1 MSLTRS
7 IGDNVRTMAKLTKK
21 QFESVFRDEVLPYV
35 VKRYEQR
42 GVPDKPARR
51 EAWNNAVDAYI
62 RDRMLPEA
70 AGNWGHPRWLE
81 TWRPPSHHATKSSA
95 RRAAKPPLHHATRS
109 PRAEAIRKY
118 GQNRP
123 KKSPA
128 QLDREIA
135 TALAREQAAR
145 EESARGPSLQDIRE
159 FRGFLRQ
166 ASDRQV
172 QGIFDKE
179 KAAGREE
186 YADLAREEAR
196 ARGIY
201 LEE

>member
-1 MSLTRS
+1 MSK
-7 IGDNVRTMAKLTKK
+7 MTKR
-21 QFESVFRDEVLPYV
+21 QFEEMFRAEILP
-35 VKRYEQR
+35 RLAEHER
-42 GVPDKPARR
+42 TGFPDKPGRR
-51 EAWNNAVDAYI
+51 QAWNDTIDAYI
-62 RDRMLPEA
+62 RDRVLPEA
-70 AGNWGHPRWLE
+70 AGNWSHPRWLE
-81 TWRPPSHHATKSSA
+81 TARVKGARVDYSTKKKTTKKSPA
-95 RRAAKPPLHHATRS
+95 QLHHATMKPRS
-109 PRAEAIRKY
+109 PRTEAIHKF

-123 KKSPA
+123 KKSPT

-135 TALAREQAAR
+135 AALAREQAAR
-145 EESARGPSLQDIRE
+145 EETARGPSLQDIRE

-172 QGIFDKE
+172 QEIFDKE
-179 KAAGREE
+179 TAAGREE